1 MDSRGGLEERTQA
14 GGNGWEMPFGEYPYA
29 IDDKGRVVM
38 PPDFR
43 KFVEDGM
50 VLTRGFE
57 GCVYIFPLSEWQRIE
72 AAVDELPL
80 NDKAGRDFMRFF
92 YSGAQKIRLDN
103 AFRISIPSTLRSYAA
118 LEGDVVVTGA
128 PKRLELWNIDR
139 WNTIIAEVQMQ
150 PPKQDELPEVLRR
163 LVG

>member
-1 MDSRGGLEERTQA
+1 VGIGGK
-14 GGNGWEMPFGEYPYA
+14 MPFGEYPYS

-57 GCVYIFPLSEWQRIE
+57 GCAYVFPLNEWQRIE

-92 YSGAQKIRLDN
+92 YSGASKLRLD
-103 AFRISIPSTLRSYAA
+103 AQSRISIPQTLRAYAA

-128 PKRLELWNIDR
+128 PKRLELWNVDR
-139 WNTIIAEVQMQ
+139 WNAIIAEVQMQ
-150 PPKQDELPEVLRR
+150 PPTQEALPDVLRR

>member
-1 MDSRGGLEERTQA
+1 
-14 GGNGWEMPFGEYPYA
+14 MPFGEHPYT

-38 PPDFR
+38 PSDFR

-57 GCVYIFPLSEWQRIE
+57 GCLYVFPTVEWQRIE
-72 AAVDELPL
+72 AAVVDLPL

-92 YSGAQKIRLDN
+92 YSGANKVRLD
-103 AFRISIPSTLRSYAA
+103 AQGRVSIPQTLRNYGA
-118 LEGDVVVTGA
+118 LEADVVVTGA
-128 PKRLELWNIDR
+128 PKRLEIWNTDR
-139 WNTIIAEVQMQ
+139 WNAVIAEVQTM
-150 PPKQDELPEVLRR
+150 PPRQDDLPEVLQR

>member
-1 MDSRGGLEERTQA
+1 
-14 GGNGWEMPFGEYPYA
+14 MPFGEYPYA

-103 AFRISIPSTLRSYAA
+103 AFRIGIPGTLRGYAA

-150 PPKQDELPEVLRR
+150 PPKQDDLPEVLRR

>member
-1 MDSRGGLEERTQA
+1 
-14 GGNGWEMPFGEYPYA
+14 MPFGEYPYS

-57 GCVYIFPLSEWQRIE
+57 GCVYIFPINEWQRIE
-72 AAVDELPL
+72 NAVDELPL

-92 YSGAQKIRLDN
+92 YSGASKLRLDN
-103 AFRISIPSTLRSYAA
+103 QSRISVPQTLRAYAG

-128 PKRLELWNIDR
+128 PKRLELWNVDR
-139 WNTIIAEVQMQ
+139 WNAIIAEVQMQ
-150 PPKQDELPEVLRR
+150 PPTQDALPDVLRR

>member
-1 MDSRGGLEERTQA
+1 
-14 GGNGWEMPFGEYPYA
+14 MPYGEYPYS

-57 GCVYIFPLSEWQRIE
+57 GCIYVFPSVEWQRIE
-72 AAVDELPL
+72 SAVEELPL

-92 YSGAQKIRLDN
+92 YSGASKIRLDN
-103 AFRISIPSTLRSYAA
+103 ASRISVPQTLRNYGS
-118 LEGDVVVTGA
+118 LENEVVITGA
-128 PKRLELWNIDR
+128 PKRLEIWNLDR
-139 WNTIIAEVQMQ
+139 WNAVIAEVQTM
-150 PPKQDELPEVLRR
+150 PPKQTDLPEVLQR

>member
-1 MDSRGGLEERTQA
+1 
-14 GGNGWEMPFGEYPYA
+14 
-29 IDDKGRVVM
+29 M

-57 GCVYIFPLSEWQRIE
+57 GCVYIFPINEWQRIE
-72 AAVDELPL
+72 NAVDELPL

-92 YSGAQKIRLDN
+92 YSGASKLRLDN
-103 AFRISIPSTLRSYAA
+103 QSRISIPQTLRAYAT

-128 PKRLELWNIDR
+128 PKRLELWNVDR
-139 WNTIIAEVQMQ
+139 WNAIIAEVQMQ
-150 PPKQDELPEVLRR
+150 PPTQEALPDVLRR